1 MITNEILEQF
11 KPWLISV
18 ARVGSSVLPWIDN
31 PRDTDYLFIVENHR
45 LPKKSIE
52 LRKYQPSNE
61 CWLIVPLERTL
72 NTVGIYQYHWL
83 EPIFGDT
90 FPKYDIFEHLEEY
103 KETLVRRGLGYI
115 FDTGFKYWYHILTGI
130 YLIENGK
137 YELTDEQTAN
147 VRLCHD
153 RQMTQEIY
161 EYIQETLKRYA
172 EASNDLKEE
181 VGK

>member
-18 ARVGSSVLPWIDN
+18 AKVGSSVLPWIDN
-31 PRDTDYLFIVENHR
+31 PRDTDYLFVVEDNR

-52 LRKYQPSNE
+52 LRKYQPDNE

-72 NTVGIYQYHWL
+72 TMAGVYQYHWL
-83 EPIFGDT
+83 EPIFGEA
-90 FPKYDIFEHLEEY
+90 FPQYDIFERLDEY
-103 KETLVRRGLGYI
+103 KQNLVMRGLGAVFTTY
-115 FDTGFKYWYHILTGI
+115 KHWYHLLTGI
-130 YLIENGK
+130 YLVENGR
-137 YELTDEQTAN
+137 YELTEDQAAN

-172 EASNDLKEE
+172 CE
-181 VGK
+181 GKNTKI